1 MFCRCDKAIFDGA
14 VNQAQN
20 TEAWLPKMN
29 IINTDLEPGLLYTG
43 GWFWES
49 LTTTDFSNFQSKDE
63 VISWMVPHLM
73 MQRRVKN
80 SKKSGFFQRL
90 WEVVYK

>member
-1 MFCRCDKAIFDGA
+1 MFCRCDKAITDGA

-29 IINTDLEPGLLYTG
+29 IINADLETELLYAG
-43 GWFWES
+43 GRFWES

-63 VISWMVPHLM
+63 VISWMVPHLI

-80 SKKSGFFQRL
+80 SKKSGFF
-90 WEVVYK
+90 